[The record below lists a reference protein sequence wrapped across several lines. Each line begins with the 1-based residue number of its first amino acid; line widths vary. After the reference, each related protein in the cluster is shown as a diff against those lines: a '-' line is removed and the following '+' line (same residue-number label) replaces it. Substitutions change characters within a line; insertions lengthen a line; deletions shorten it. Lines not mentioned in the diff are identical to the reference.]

1 MKEDK
6 ELAQYRSLLEPPKLF
21 EDGFS
26 ARSVLGCIF
35 IGLVMMPASMY
46 LSLLAG
52 ADLTGAARWVT
63 VILFVELARRS
74 FTTLKRPEIFILFY
88 MAGAAVT
95 PAFSG
100 LLWNQYYA
108 VSAPAY
114 SQGIAQHIPRW
125 VAPSADVIARRS
137 FFRIEW
143 LGPIAMIALGQLLG
157 RLDNFGLGY
166 LLFRVTSD
174 VEKLPFP
181 MAPVGALGITA
192 LAESSAAREQGP
204 TATSDVTT
212 WRWRVFSIGGM
223 IGLAFGAL
231 YLGIPALSATFL
243 KTPIQILP
251 ITFTD
256 LTTSTQNI
264 LPATPVTLSFDVGN
278 LLLGMVLPFFAVV
291 GTFLGM
297 ILTWIANPI
306 LHANGQLP
314 SWQPGMNAVDTAFA
328 NHVDV
333 YLSVGIGLALAI
345 AAIGFYHVFSGLRR
359 ARKQSPPSATARAN
373 VQSSTDPM
381 PRNSESDP
389 NTQLPITNY
398 QLPTSPLQRLL
409 HPPKGRGDI
418 PLYAAG
424 AIYLLSTSIYI
435 SLSHFLVP
443 TFPLWIL
450 LGYGFIYTPVI
461 SYVAARME
469 GVAGQWVEIPMVR
482 EASFIAAQSLG
493 YRGID
498 IWFAPIPLNNYAGN
512 VVNFRTQELTGTKF
526 TSIIKSEL
534 VIFPVVIV
542 SSILFSQYLWSI
554 APIPSAIYPYA
565 NQLWELQARQ
575 QALLQS
581 STLGNGAGGISF
593 YEAIKWKYIAGSAIT
608 GVGLYSILSFAGAPV
623 MLCYGLV
630 RGLGTGLAAG
640 VIPQL
645 IGALIGRYYFEKRLG
660 LKWRQY
666 APVLLAGFSCGVGL
680 ISMFSLGCLL
690 ISKAVFQLP
699 Y

>member
-6 ELAQYRSLLEPPKLF
+6 ELREYRLLLEPPKLF

-26 ARSVLGCIF
+26 MRSVLGCIF

-74 FTTLKRPEIFILFY
+74 FTTLQRPEIFILFY

-108 VSAPAY
+108 VSPPAY
-114 SQGIAQHIPRW
+114 AQGIAQHIPRW
-125 VAPSADVIARRS
+125 VAPSADVIATRS

-166 LLFRVTSD
+166 LLFRITSD

-181 MAPVGALGITA
+181 MAPVGALGVTA

-204 TATSDVTT
+204 TSTADVTT

-264 LPATPVTLSFDVGN
+264 LPATPITFSFDLGN
-278 LLLGMVLPFFAVV
+278 VLVGMVLPFYAVI
-291 GTFLGM
+291 GTFLGT

-306 LHANGQLP
+306 LHANGQLH

-328 NHVDV
+328 NYTDV

-345 AAIGFYHVFSGLRR
+345 AAIGFYHVFSGLRQS
-359 ARKQSPPSATARAN
+359 RKQRSSGPGVRDPGSVREEGSPQVPEPRTP
-373 VQSSTDPM
+373 DPG
-381 PRNSESDP
+381 PR
-389 NTQLPITNY
+389 T
-398 QLPTSPLQRLL
+398 PLQRLL
-409 HPPKGRGDI
+409 HPPNGRGDI
-418 PLYAAG
+418 PLWSAL
-424 AIYLLSTSIYI
+424 AIYLTSTTIYI
-435 SLSHFLVP
+435 TLSHYLVP
-443 TFPLWIL
+443 SFPLWIL
-450 LGYGFIYTPVI
+450 LAYGFVYTPVI

-526 TSIIKSEL
+526 TSIIKAEL

-542 SSILFSQYLWSI
+542 SSILFAQYLWRI
-554 APIPSAIYPYA
+554 APIPSAVYPYA

-581 STLGNGAGGISF
+581 STLGGGGGISF
-593 YEAIKWKYIAGSAIT
+593 YEAIKWKYIAGSAVSGI
-608 GVGLYSILSFAGAPV
+608 GLYSILSFAGAPV

-630 RGLGTGLAAG
+630 RGLGTGLASG
-640 VIPQL
+640 VIPQM
-645 IGALIGRYYFEKRLG
+645 IGALLGRYYFEKRFH
-660 LKWRQY
+660 LKWREY
-666 APVLLAGFSCGVGL
+666 APVLLAGFGCGVGL

>member
-1 MKEDK
+1 MNEDR
-6 ELAQYRSLLEPPKLF
+6 ELREYRLLLEPPATF
-21 EDGFS
+21 ADGFS

-74 FTTLKRPEIFILFY
+74 FTTLKQPEIFILFY
-88 MAGAAVT
+88 MAGAAVSS
-95 PAFSG
+95 PFSG

-108 VSAPAY
+108 TSDPAITH
-114 SQGIAQHIPRW
+114 GIAEHIPRW

-137 FFRIEW
+137 FFRMEW
-143 LGPIAMIALGQLLG
+143 LGPIGMIALGQLLG

-166 LLFRVTSD
+166 ILFRVTSD

-192 LAESSAAREQGP
+192 LAESSATRAGGGDGAGKPAE
-204 TATSDVTT
+204 TT

-231 YLGIPALSATFL
+231 YIGIPALSGTFL

-278 LLLGMVLPFFAVV
+278 LLVGMVLPFYAIL

-306 LHANGQLP
+306 LHATGQLP

-345 AAIGFYHVFSGLRR
+345 AAIGFYHVFSGLRESKKNR
-359 ARKQSPPSATARAN
+359 EANNAIENQKSRIENAPTNDSPWH
-373 VQSSTDPM
+373 
-381 PRNSESDP
+381 
-389 NTQLPITNY
+389 
-398 QLPTSPLQRLL
+398 RLL
-409 HPPKGRGDI
+409 HPPAGRGDI
-418 PLYAAG
+418 PLIVAVG
-424 AIYLLSTSIYI
+424 IYFFSTTTYI
-435 SLSHFLVP
+435 VLSHWLVP
-443 TFPLWIL
+443 NFPLWIL

-482 EASFIAAQSLG
+482 EATFIAAQSLG
-493 YRGID
+493 YKGVD

-526 TSIIKSEL
+526 TSIIKAEF

-542 SSILFSQYLWSI
+542 SSILFSQYLWRI

-581 STLGNGAGGISF
+581 STLGNAGGGGISF
-593 YEAIKWKYIAGSAIT
+593 YEAIKWKYIAGSAGT
-608 GVGLYSILSFAGAPV
+608 GILLYSALSFAGAPV

-640 VIPQL
+640 VIPQM
-645 IGALIGRYYFEKRLG
+645 IGALLGRYYFEKRLG

>member
-1 MKEDK
+1 MKEDR
-6 ELAQYRSLLEPPKLF
+6 ELREYRLLLEPPSTF

-204 TATSDVTT
+204 TSTSDVTT

-264 LPATPVTLSFDVGN
+264 LPATPVTLSFDIGN

-345 AAIGFYHVFSGLRR
+345 AAIGFYHVFSGLR
-359 ARKQSPPSATARAN
+359 ANRKSRNEAPSIENRKSKIENPPA
-373 VQSSTDPM
+373 
-381 PRNSESDP
+381 P
-389 NTQLPITNY
+389 ND
-398 QLPTSPLQRLL
+398 SPLQRLI
-409 HPPKGRGDI
+409 HPPAGRGDI

-435 SLSHFLVP
+435 TLSHWLVP

-450 LGYGFIYTPVI
+450 LGYGFVYTPVI

-581 STLGNGAGGISF
+581 STLGNTGGISF
-593 YEAIKWKYIAGSAIT
+593 YEAIKWKYIAGSAVT
-608 GVGLYSILSFAGAPV
+608 GIGLYSVLSFAGAPV

-645 IGALIGRYYFEKRLG
+645 IGALIGRYYFEKKLG